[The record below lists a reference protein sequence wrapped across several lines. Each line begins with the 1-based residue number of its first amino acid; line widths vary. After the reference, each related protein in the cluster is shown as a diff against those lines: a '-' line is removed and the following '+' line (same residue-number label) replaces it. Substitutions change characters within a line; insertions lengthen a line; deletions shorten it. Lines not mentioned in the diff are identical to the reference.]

1 MRVVIDTNIFVSAAI
16 NPRGALAQ
24 VLDAWRDHQYELL
37 ISPSILEEVL
47 EVIKRPSIRS
57 RHGWSDEEIEIFFR
71 GLQLFAVITPDD
83 FAIAEVEDDPDD
95 DKFLVCAVEGA
106 ADYIISGDPHLL
118 DIEYYQK
125 IPIINPNQFLDTLS
139 PQETTT
145 D

>member
-1 MRVVIDTNIFVSAAI
+1 MRVVIDTNVFISAAI
-16 NPRGALAQ
+16 NPHGAPTQ
-24 VLDAWRDHQYELL
+24 VLDAWRDHQYELV

-71 GLQLFAVITPDD
+71 GLQLFAVVTPGDLE
-83 FAIAEVEDDPDD
+83 IAEVEDDPDD

-106 ADYIISGDPHLL
+106 ADFIISGDPHLL
-118 DIEYYQK
+118 DIESYQE
-125 IPIINPNQFLDTLS
+125 IPIISPRQFLDTFSL
-139 PQETTT
+139 QETKS